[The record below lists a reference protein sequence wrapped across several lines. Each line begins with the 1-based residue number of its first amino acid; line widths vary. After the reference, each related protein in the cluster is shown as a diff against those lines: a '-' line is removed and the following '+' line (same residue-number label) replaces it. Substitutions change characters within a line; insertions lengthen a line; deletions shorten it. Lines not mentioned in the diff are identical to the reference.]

1 MLPGPTLICSHQP
14 AASVFFLGISLALF
28 TSSSGCSHLPG
39 DRPSVPENASAA
51 VQIIVP
57 MLRVL
62 VQMHSDHIIHRQAM
76 SPSVSCTMCC

>member
-1 MLPGPTLICSHQP
+1 MPS
-14 AASVFFLGISLALF
+14 
-28 TSSSGCSHLPG
+28 
-39 DRPSVPENASAA
+39 DRLSVPKNATAA

-76 SPSVSCTMCC
+76 LSSVSNTAYC